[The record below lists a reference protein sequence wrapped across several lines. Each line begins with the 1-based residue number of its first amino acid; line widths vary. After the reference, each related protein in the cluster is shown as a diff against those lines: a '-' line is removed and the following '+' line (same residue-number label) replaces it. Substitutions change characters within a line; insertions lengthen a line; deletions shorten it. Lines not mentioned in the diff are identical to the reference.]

1 MKRIITFL
9 LVAFS
14 ISLLTWGQESSS
26 NISKSPLIGEWT
38 GIYER
43 YRYNKN
49 GECLSADTKCVLRIT
64 QEGNQLVVRGKDLE
78 PTGEFI
84 MYWSPLIVT
93 AVSDSTINF
102 YADNS
107 YQFTFVFTYKGGN
120 YAELELIKQLRQENN
135 RTYWHQLPKPYRIP
149 LYLNDNW

>member
-1 MKRIITFL
+1 MKRIL
-9 LVAFS
+9 LILFVACS
-14 ISLLTWGQESSS
+14 IWQLSWGQESSS
-26 NISKSPLIGEWT
+26 SSSKSPLIGEWT

-43 YRYNKN
+43 YRNDKN
-49 GECLSADTKCVLRIT
+49 GEALLADTKCVLRIT

-107 YQFTFVFTYKGGN
+107 YQFTFVLTYKGGN